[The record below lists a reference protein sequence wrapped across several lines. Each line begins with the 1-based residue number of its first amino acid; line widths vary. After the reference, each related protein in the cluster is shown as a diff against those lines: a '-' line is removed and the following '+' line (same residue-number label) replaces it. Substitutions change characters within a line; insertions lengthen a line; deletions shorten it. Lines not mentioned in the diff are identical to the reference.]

1 MFLVFLV
8 FKVSRDDA
16 RERERERQ
24 QTGRAREIKK
34 GKKLGPEHVSETLF
48 ARPVERRKKGS
59 TDAIEATSHPRPFK
73 EKKKRNLILTSI
85 NSSLTNSSSSTPVA
99 TCVASAAARLRTA
112 ASGLPAGAT
121 PIAEGSVVVVVEGG
135 LLAKAGPE
143 LIIDAGAGGGVSQ
156 AAPPPPPLPPARRR
170 SMYCSPRQAAMARTP
185 QLWTTTIRAKVKKK
199 KKKER
204 KKKFVIDSAPCKGL
218 GAPLSLSLP
227 VEREPLEVLS
237 QSARRE
243 EGGRGRDGRV
253 PRKKEVRARGGRERP
268 KLRGETDAQKK
279 KTVVKTGGKKS
290 SPLGRIF
297 FSLFRRCRLHS
308 LSLGG
313 RQKKKKKKKKKR
325 KSDKSAPSL
334 FRHAR
339 SLFFSFQKPAPCF
352 ETRTI
357 RTSSPGRRRGGCTR
371 FVLFL
376 LFAFRKREKQIA
388 IESIELFFSLSHL
401 VPLSRPQKLAP
412 FTQQVE
418 YAMEAVKQGSAA
430 VGLKVRERKKKKRR

>member
-16 RERERERQ
+16 REREREREES
-24 QTGRAREIKK
+24 GRAREIKK

-297 FSLFRRCRLHS
+297 FSLFRRCRLLSLSAVDRRRRRRRRRRGRATSPHPLFLDTRALSSSPSKNQRHVSKLVRYGRHHLVAAGAAAPGSFCFCFLLFGREKNKLRSNRSSCFS
-308 LSLGG
+308 LSLI
-313 RQKKKKKKKKKR
+313 
-325 KSDKSAPSL
+325 S
-334 FRHAR
+334 
-339 SLFFSFQKPAPCF
+339 
-352 ETRTI
+352 
-357 RTSSPGRRRGGCTR
+357 
-371 FVLFL
+371 
-376 LFAFRKREKQIA
+376 
-388 IESIELFFSLSHL
+388 SLSLVHKNSLHL
-401 VPLSRPQKLAP
+401 RNRSNTPWRP
-412 FTQQVE
+412 
-418 YAMEAVKQGSAA
+418 
-430 VGLKVRERKKKKRR
+430 